1 MEKSV
6 KILLLEDL
14 PSDAQLAKYELK
26 KVFDKMEIRLSD
38 NEPDFLKALDEFQ
51 PDIVISDYQMPA
63 FDGMTALKIVLEKS
77 PMTPVILLT
86 GSMNE
91 DTAVECMK
99 TGAADY
105 VIKEHIKRLGQA
117 VLSALEQKEIRI
129 QKNETQRLLEE
140 SEKQYRNLFE
150 TMAQGVIYQDYRG
163 RIFRINRSAENI
175 LGYSEEMLTT
185 RISDITV
192 WEAIREDG
200 TRLKPEDFPS
210 MVALRK
216 GREVRDV
223 IGFINPKTEKYT
235 WIRVNSKPEYRNGE
249 EQPFQVYSTMEDI
262 THLKELLIEL
272 NDLNQD
278 LEKRVEE
285 RTNEIFQ
292 LSKLQQAILGNA
304 GLGIFSAT
312 PEGTIQ
318 LFNPAAEQMLGYT
331 SEEVTGKE
339 TPLLFHDTQEI
350 EDLSKRTKAHKN
362 ELATPYFN
370 LLVNLLD
377 GQDSF
382 TREMNF
388 KRKDGTRFPGKLT
401 LSTYSDESGNIIG
414 IIGIIMDITLE
425 RQAIESLRKSE
436 TENRAILDAVPDVLF
451 RLNQK
456 GDFIYSHFSD
466 SNQLFTLPDNY
477 LGKNIIEVLPADI
490 ASLSLE
496 KLCEAFQTKETVTF
510 EYSLERNGNIQY
522 FENRIIALSNQEA
535 LSIIRDITER
545 NLTMAAL
552 QWNESL
558 MKMMTAT
565 SPLAFLVI
573 DHTNDDIVF
582 FNHRYCEI
590 WGLTEKENE
599 IREKRLKNNDLIKY
613 CQLLIA
619 QPRFVKN
626 AYRPLEDIDNRE
638 IIEDVIPFVD
648 GRYIRRYSAQIR
660 GLEDE
665 YFGRL
670 YIFEDITEKESLSQ
684 SLIEAVERE
693 KELNEMKSKF
703 VSMASHEFRTPL
715 ASILMATET
724 MENYFDRM
732 NKEELQKYLQ
742 RIRKNIEFLR
752 EMINKFLNLS
762 RIETG
767 KMPYMPEPTEIT
779 GFINIWIEEFS
790 IKNSIKQTIR
800 FEKAFDE
807 AILTIDRQLMLQ
819 VFDNL
824 VTNSIKYSPE
834 DGVIAIRVEK
844 LEDRFR
850 FIFEDKGIGIPKKD
864 QGKLF
869 EAFFRASNTGNIH
882 GTGLGLP
889 LVKQIVERHDGKVW
903 FESVENEGT
912 TFYVEIPCNIE

>member
-1 MEKSV
+1 MKDSV
-6 KILLLEDL
+6 KILLVEDL

-26 KVFDKMEIRLSD
+26 KVFDQMEIRLAD
-38 NEPDFLKALDEFQ
+38 NEPDFRNALSDFQ

-63 FDGMTALKIVLEKS
+63 FDGMTALKIVLDKS
-77 PMTPVILLT
+77 PNTPVILLT

-117 VLSALEQKEIRI
+117 VLSALEQKEIRK

-140 SEKQYRNLFE
+140 SEKRYRNLFE
-150 TMAQGVIYQDYRG
+150 TMAQGVIYQDSRG
-163 RIFRINRSAENI
+163 RIFSVNRSAEKI
-175 LGYSEEMLTT
+175 LGYSEELLTT
-185 RISDITV
+185 RISDISV
-192 WEAIREDG
+192 WEAVREDG
-200 TRLKPEDFPS
+200 TRLSPEDFPS
-210 MVALRK
+210 MLALRT

-223 IGFINPKTEKYT
+223 IGFMNPETQKHT
-235 WIRVNSKPEYRNGE
+235 WIRVNSKPEFLKGE
-249 EQPFQVYSTMEDI
+249 NQPFQVYSTLEDI

-318 LFNPAAEQMLGYT
+318 LFNPAAEQMLGY
-331 SEEVTGKE
+331 SSSEVTGRE
-339 TPLLFHDTQEI
+339 TPLLFHDDQEI
-350 EDLSKRTKAHKN
+350 EALTQGTNTHNN
-362 ELATPYFN
+362 EPTTPYFN

-382 TREMNF
+382 TREMTF

-401 LSTYSDESGNIIG
+401 LSTYSDESGNILG
-414 IIGIIMDITLE
+414 IIGILMDITLE
-425 RQAIESLRKSE
+425 KQAVESLRKSE

-451 RLNQK
+451 RLNQN

-466 SNQLFTLPDNY
+466 ANHLFTLPENY
-477 LGKNIIEVLPADI
+477 LGKNLKEVLPSDI

-496 KLCEAFQTKETVTF
+496 KLCQAFQTKETVTF
-510 EYSLERNGNIQY
+510 EYSLENNGDAQF

-545 NLTMAAL
+545 NKAMAAL

-590 WGLTEKENE
+590 WGLTDKENE
-599 IREKRLKNNDLIKY
+599 IREKKLKNNDLIKY
-613 CQLLIA
+613 CQPLISI
-619 QPRFVKN
+619 PKFIKTS
-626 AYRPLEDIDNRE
+626 YRPLEDIDNRE

-670 YIFEDITEKESLSQ
+670 YIFEDITEKESLAH
-684 SLIEAVERE
+684 SLMEAIERE

-732 NKEELQKYLQ
+732 NKEELKKYLQ

-767 KMPYMPEPTEIT
+767 KMPFMPESTEIVT
-779 GFINIWIEEFS
+779 FINNWLEEFS
-790 IKNSIKQTIR
+790 IKNVIKQTIC
-800 FEKAFDE
+800 FEKEFRE
-807 AILTIDRQLMLQ
+807 ATLTIDRQLMLQ

-824 VTNSIKYSPE
+824 VTNSIKYSTE
-834 DGVIAIRVEK
+834 DSPITIRVEK
-844 LEDRFR
+844 LDDSFL
-850 FIFEDKGIGIPKKD
+850 FIFEDKGIGIPAKD

-882 GTGLGLP
+882 GTGLGLL
-889 LVKQIVERHDGKVW
+889 LVKQIVDRHDGKLW
-903 FESVENEGT
+903 FESTENVGT
-912 TFYVEIPCNIE
+912 TFYVEIPCNLE

>member
-1 MEKSV
+1 MKDVV
-6 KILLLEDL
+6 KILLVEDL

-26 KVFDKMEIRLSD
+26 KVFDQMEIRQTD
-38 NEPDFLKALDEFQ
+38 NEPDFLDALRNFK

-63 FDGMTALKIVLEKS
+63 FDGMTALKIVLKES
-77 PMTPVILLT
+77 PMIPVILLT

-117 VLSALEQKEIRI
+117 VLSALEQKEIRL
-129 QKNETQRLLEE
+129 QKIETQRLLEE
-140 SEKQYRNLFE
+140 SEKRYRNLFE
-150 TMAQGVIYQDYRG
+150 TMAQGVIYQDNKG
-163 RIFRINRSAENI
+163 RIFSINRSAEKI
-175 LGYSEEMLTT
+175 LGYSELMLTT
-185 RISDITV
+185 QISDIKS

-200 TRLKPEDFPS
+200 TRMNPLEFPS
-210 MVALRK
+210 MVALRT

-223 IGFINPKTEKYT
+223 IGFLNPQTKKHT
-235 WIRVNSKPEYRNGE
+235 WVRVNSKPEFRNGE
-249 EQPFQVYSTMEDI
+249 DQPFQVYSTLEDI

-318 LFNPAAEQMLGYT
+318 LFNPAAEQMLGY
-331 SEEVTGKE
+331 SSLEVTGLK
-339 TPLLFHDTQEI
+339 TPLLFHDDREI
-350 EDLSKRTKAHKN
+350 EAITNGIKTHLN
-362 ELATPYFN
+362 EHSTPYFN

-382 TREMNF
+382 TREMIF
-388 KRKDGTRFPGKLT
+388 KRKDGTTFPGNLT
-401 LSTYSDESGNIIG
+401 LSTYSDETGNILG

-425 RQAIESLRKSE
+425 KQAVESLRKSE

-451 RLNQK
+451 RLNQN

-466 SNQLFTLPDNY
+466 SNHLFTLPENY
-477 LGKNIIEVLPADI
+477 LGKNLKEVLPPDV
-490 ASLSLE
+490 ASLSLN
-496 KLCEAFQTKETVTF
+496 KLCQAFQTKETVTF
-510 EYSLERNGNIQY
+510 EYSLESNGNIQF
-522 FENRIIALSNQEA
+522 FENRIIALSNHEA

-545 NLTMAAL
+545 NKAMAAL

-558 MKMMTAT
+558 MKLMTAT

-573 DHTNDDIVF
+573 DHTTDDIIF

-590 WGLTEKENE
+590 WGLTALENDIKEK
-599 IREKRLKNNDLIKY
+599 KLKNNDLIKH
-613 CQLLIA
+613 CQPLIA
-619 QPRFVKN
+619 IPKFVKTS
-626 AYRPLEDIDNRE
+626 YRPLEDINNRE
-638 IIEDVIPFVD
+638 IIEDVISFVD

-670 YIFEDITEKESLSQ
+670 YIFEDITEKESLAQ

-715 ASILMATET
+715 ASILMAAET

-732 NKEELQKYLQ
+732 NKDELQKYLQ

-767 KMPYMPEPTEIT
+767 KMPFMPENTEII
-779 GFINIWIEEFS
+779 GFINNWLEEFS
-790 IKNSIKQTIR
+790 IKNPIRQTIR
-800 FEKAFDE
+800 FEKEFTE
-807 AILTIDRQLMLQ
+807 ANMTIDRQLMLQ

-824 VTNSIKYSPE
+824 VTNAIKYSPD
-834 DGVIAIRVEK
+834 DGIITIRVVK
-844 LEDRFR
+844 HNDSFR
-850 FIFEDKGIGIPKKD
+850 FIIEDKGIGIPEKD

-889 LVKQIVERHDGKVW
+889 LVKQIVDRHDGKLW
-903 FESVENEGT
+903 FESVENKGT
-912 TFYVEIPCNIE
+912 TFYVEIPGHLD

>member
-1 MEKSV
+1 M
-6 KILLLEDL
+6 
-14 PSDAQLAKYELK
+14 
-26 KVFDKMEIRLSD
+26 
-38 NEPDFLKALDEFQ
+38 
-51 PDIVISDYQMPA
+51 
-63 FDGMTALKIVLEKS
+63 
-77 PMTPVILLT
+77 
-86 GSMNE
+86 
-91 DTAVECMK
+91 
-99 TGAADY
+99 
-105 VIKEHIKRLGQA
+105 
-117 VLSALEQKEIRI
+117 
-129 QKNETQRLLEE
+129 
-140 SEKQYRNLFE
+140 
-150 TMAQGVIYQDYRG
+150 
-163 RIFRINRSAENI
+163 
-175 LGYSEEMLTT
+175 
-185 RISDITV
+185 
-192 WEAIREDG
+192 
-200 TRLKPEDFPS
+200 
-210 MVALRK
+210 
-216 GREVRDV
+216 
-223 IGFINPKTEKYT
+223 
-235 WIRVNSKPEYRNGE
+235 
-249 EQPFQVYSTMEDI
+249 
-262 THLKELLIEL
+262 
-272 NDLNQD
+272 
-278 LEKRVEE
+278 
-285 RTNEIFQ
+285 
-292 LSKLQQAILGNA
+292 
-304 GLGIFSAT
+304 
-312 PEGTIQ
+312 
-318 LFNPAAEQMLGYT
+318 
-331 SEEVTGKE
+331 
-339 TPLLFHDTQEI
+339 
-350 EDLSKRTKAHKN
+350 
-362 ELATPYFN
+362 
-370 LLVNLLD
+370 
-377 GQDSF
+377 
-382 TREMNF
+382 
-388 KRKDGTRFPGKLT
+388 
-401 LSTYSDESGNIIG
+401 
-414 IIGIIMDITLE
+414 
-425 RQAIESLRKSE
+425 
-436 TENRAILDAVPDVLF
+436 
-451 RLNQK
+451 
-456 GDFIYSHFSD
+456 
-466 SNQLFTLPDNY
+466 
-477 LGKNIIEVLPADI
+477 
-490 ASLSLE
+490 
-496 KLCEAFQTKETVTF
+496 TF
-510 EYSLERNGNIQY
+510 EYSLESNGNIQY

-590 WGLTEKENE
+590 WGLTDKENE

-613 CQLLIA
+613 CQPLIA

-912 TFYVEIPCNIE
+912 TFYVEIPCNLE

>member
-1 MEKSV
+1 MENNV
-6 KILLLEDL
+6 KILLVEDL
-14 PSDAQLAKYELK
+14 PSDAQLARYELK
-26 KVFDKMEIRLSD
+26 KVFDKMEIRLAD
-38 NEPDFLKALDEFQ
+38 NEPDFLKALAEFQ

-117 VLSALEQKEIRI
+117 VLSALEQKEIRK

-150 TMAQGVIYQDYRG
+150 TMAQGVIYQDNRG
-163 RIFRINRSAENI
+163 RIFRVNRSAENI
-175 LGYSEEMLTT
+175 LGYSELTLTT
-185 RISDITV
+185 KISDITV

-200 TRLKPEDFPS
+200 TRIEPLDFPS
-210 MVALRK
+210 MVALRTGK
-216 GREVRDV
+216 EVRDV
-223 IGFINPKTEKYT
+223 IGFLNPITEKYT
-235 WIRVNSKPEYRNGE
+235 WIRVNSKPEFRNGDIR
-249 EQPFQVYSTMEDI
+249 PYQVYSTMEDI

-318 LFNPAAEQMLGYT
+318 LFNPAAEQMLGYS
-331 SEEVTGKE
+331 SEEVTGRE
-339 TPLLFHDTQEI
+339 TPLLFHDTEEI
-350 EDLSKRTKAHKN
+350 EELTKGTKAHKTD
-362 ELATPYFN
+362 LATPYFN

-382 TREMNF
+382 TREMTF
-388 KRKDGTRFPGKLT
+388 KRKDRTRFPGKLT
-401 LSTYSDESGNIIG
+401 LSTYSDETGNIIG

-425 RQAIESLRKSE
+425 KQAIESLRKSE

-456 GDFIYSHFSD
+456 GDFIYSHFAD
-466 SNQLFTLPDNY
+466 SNHLFTLPDNY
-477 LGKNIIEVLPADI
+477 LGKNIKEVLPADI
-490 ASLSLE
+490 AAISLE

-510 EYSLERNGNIQY
+510 EYSLETNGNLLY

-535 LSIIRDITER
+535 LSIIRDMTER
-545 NLTMAAL
+545 NQTMAAL

-573 DHTNDDIVF
+573 DHTTDDIVF

-590 WGLTEKENE
+590 WGLTDKEE
-599 IREKRLKNNDLIKY
+599 DIREKKIKNNDLIRY
-613 CQLLIA
+613 CQPLIA

-626 AYRPLEDIDNRE
+626 SYRPLEDIDNRE
-638 IIEDVIPFVD
+638 IIEDIIPFVD
-648 GRYIRRYSAQIR
+648 GRYIRRHSAQIR

-670 YIFEDITEKESLSQ
+670 YIFEDITEKESLAQ

-732 NKEELQKYLQ
+732 NKEELRKYLQ

-779 GFINIWIEEFS
+779 GFINNWIEEFS
-790 IKNSIKQTIR
+790 IKNSIKQTIL

-807 AILTIDRQLMLQ
+807 AILSIDRQLMLQ

-834 DGVIAIRVEK
+834 DSVIVIRVEK
-844 LEDRFR
+844 LEDSFR
-850 FIFEDKGIGIPKKD
+850 FVFKDKGIGIPEKD

-889 LVKQIVERHDGKVW
+889 LVKQIVDRHEGKIW

-912 TFYVEIPCNIE
+912 TFYVEIPGHLE